1 MDKTR
6 REALNRAKR
15 EPFVIYMMSILTPVS
30 MARAGFEMELRDRI
44 AAAWKAEDYHEAGK
58 LIPDEMLDA
67 FMLCGTR
74 DDVAAEGD
82 GIPLQDRPGRCR
94 CSSPS
99 SRNGIRSS
107 S

>member
-1 MDKTR
+1 MDRTR

-30 MARAGFEMELRDRI
+30 MNRAGFDIELRDRI
-44 AAAWKAEDYHEAGK
+44 GAAWKAEDYHEAGK

-74 DDVAAEGD
+74 EDVAEKAMD
-82 GIPLQDRPGRCR
+82 STPRRASTCR
-94 CSSPS
+94 CSSRW
-99 SRNGIRSS
+99 SRNGTRSS